1 MTTNTGGKTATCV
14 VTVKEDA
21 PVITYSLAIDPES
34 AEVLVGGTK
43 AFTLTLTTT
52 TNGEVATQ
60 TVTDATWTSSDVAVA
75 TVANGTATGV
85 AEGTVTI
92 TAKYTPEGSAEELTV
107 TAQLTVNKAPN
118 HAGDPVEIE
127 EGGNL

>member
-1 MTTNTGGKTATCV
+1 MTV
-14 VTVKEDA
+14 D
-21 PVITYSLAIDPES
+21 VITYSLAIDPES
-34 AEVLVGGTK
+34 AEILVGGTQ

-52 TNGEVATQ
+52 TNGEAATQ
-60 TVTDATWTSSDVAVA
+60 TVTDATWTSSDASVA

-107 TAQLTVNKAPN
+107 TAQLTVNKDPN